1 MLNVEHLSYRINE
14 NGADVQI
21 LDDVSFSVDD
31 GEMLVVTGPNGG
43 GKSTIA
49 KILMGIEK
57 ASGGKIS
64 LDGED
69 ITDYTIDQRA
79 EAGIGFAF
87 QQPPR
92 FKGLTASRL
101 LSLAAGEKLKDERC
115 CELLSSVG
123 LCGMEYKDR
132 EVDATLSGG
141 EMKRIEIATVF
152 AKDRSETSFFTAMNI
167 RFKVLTESGESA
179 TFLRSI

>member
-79 EAGIGFAF
+79 EAG
-87 QQPPR
+87 
-92 FKGLTASRL
+92 
-101 LSLAAGEKLKDERC
+101 
-115 CELLSSVG
+115 
-123 LCGMEYKDR
+123 
-132 EVDATLSGG
+132 
-141 EMKRIEIATVF
+141 
-152 AKDRSETSFFTAMNI
+152 
-167 RFKVLTESGESA
+167 
-179 TFLRSI
+179 

>member
-1 MLNVEHLSYRINE
+1 M
-14 NGADVQI
+14 QI

-79 EAGIGFAF
+79 EAGIGFASSSLQDLKADGF
-87 QQPPR
+87 Q
-92 FKGLTASRL
+92 AS
-101 LSLAAGEKLKDERC
+101 LSRGRGETEGR
-115 CELLSSVG
+115 
-123 LCGMEYKDR
+123 
-132 EVDATLSGG
+132 A
-141 EMKRIEIATVF
+141 
-152 AKDRSETSFFTAMNI
+152 
-167 RFKVLTESGESA
+167 VL
-179 TFLRSI
+179 

>member
-64 LDGED
+64 GRRGYHRLYHRPEGRSRHR
-69 ITDYTIDQRA
+69 ICIPA
-79 EAGIGFAF
+79 
-87 QQPPR
+87 
-92 FKGLTASRL
+92 AS
-101 LSLAAGEKLKDERC
+101 K
-115 CELLSSVG
+115 
-123 LCGMEYKDR
+123 
-132 EVDATLSGG
+132 
-141 EMKRIEIATVF
+141 I
-152 AKDRSETSFFTAMNI
+152 
-167 RFKVLTESGESA
+167 
-179 TFLRSI
+179 